1 MGCGP
6 SKDGAGPPK
15 IIEEEVAHQNPTDLR
30 VNFYAT
36 IANPIIHNPPSRVD
50 GTRRC
55 KLVVNQRMK
64 LLTRVIGHDVVTINL
79 GVVGGLT
86 RHLDDPNSITVVT
99 GGAGETW
106 SLRFN
111 DDALAQNFYQC
122 VLLTQPFNV
131 PKCQTIP
138 LHFFQGHFRGAAD
151 IDENSLLDCVPQN
164 PDGYIFSIA
173 GGTVDQRAEW
183 TATLRK
189 ISAVQDSEEEWLCEE
204 ADDLTA
210 GGMSFLLWLNPK
222 HKAYTGSVASQIV
235 SAYPG
240 QEDLN
245 SPKSPSGQGQ
255 QNEAEIVAL
264 ISQGEGTEGGA
275 SAVEGAEADEADK
288 PASEAS
294 SSEDIAAIYAARLT
308 NAPIGSIGAASFM
321 LGETTFGFI
330 ASYKGHPDLMDQIG
344 LGNPSLGAMQ
354 FDHVALAGDLDQL
367 YIGNED
373 TPQAA
378 NFSATV
384 KGAFGWRSTAPLGKV
399 AGEQMAKGTLETG
412 KYSIFKFPFVLPA
425 VVPPVAGTLEAR
437 TFIVFFRNM
446 VATDLPFTRL
456 GGTGKP
462 TPIINFSG
470 LCCRDTQTEPV
481 YGCTPGPVN
490 FFKQQVATTAK
501 GEVVDEVDQ
510 GVSVHTYVSDISYL
524 QAQVLHITVRD
535 LSLGHF
541 VYGSAPFSLA
551 QFEGKSGETHSFSCA
566 LNSNGRFGGRLTG
579 LVTLLRTG
587 DPTPRAAPTDGGV
600 KRAPGELSAAAKLK
614 ARMGA

>member
-64 LLTRVIGHDVVTINL
+64 LLTRVIGNDVVTINL

-164 PDGYIFSIA
+164 PDGYIFSIV

-288 PASEAS
+288 ARLTKFYEEHDPDKVPKIDEILSKRPTAAERTKMWADLNEKYTGAQPASEAS
-294 SSEDIAAIYAARLT
+294 SSEDIAAIHAARLT

-321 LGETTFGFI
+321 LGETTFG
-330 ASYKGHPDLMDQIG
+330 
-344 LGNPSLGAMQ
+344 
-354 FDHVALAGDLDQL
+354 
-367 YIGNED
+367 
-373 TPQAA
+373 
-378 NFSATV
+378 
-384 KGAFGWRSTAPLGKV
+384 
-399 AGEQMAKGTLETG
+399 
-412 KYSIFKFPFVLPA
+412 
-425 VVPPVAGTLEAR
+425 
-437 TFIVFFRNM
+437 
-446 VATDLPFTRL
+446 
-456 GGTGKP
+456 
-462 TPIINFSG
+462 
-470 LCCRDTQTEPV
+470 
-481 YGCTPGPVN
+481 
-490 FFKQQVATTAK
+490 
-501 GEVVDEVDQ
+501 
-510 GVSVHTYVSDISYL
+510 
-524 QAQVLHITVRD
+524 
-535 LSLGHF
+535 
-541 VYGSAPFSLA
+541 
-551 QFEGKSGETHSFSCA
+551 
-566 LNSNGRFGGRLTG
+566 
-579 LVTLLRTG
+579 
-587 DPTPRAAPTDGGV
+587 
-600 KRAPGELSAAAKLK
+600 
-614 ARMGA
+614 